1 MEKQVETVLR
11 GARFKKMITSQLS
24 GIIEKYGL
32 KRVELEIL
40 YFLSGCGENKTS
52 KDISLNLNMNK
63 GHISQAVES
72 LCRQGYLTAAQD
84 KDDRRYVHYTI
95 TDKAKAISEDIARAW
110 EEMIRK
116 IFEGISEEEFKVF
129 RKVAEKIE
137 ANMDHILNE

>member
-40 YFLSGCGENKTS
+40 YFLSGCGENNTS

-72 LCRQGYLTAAQD
+72 LCRQGYLTATQD

-95 TDKAKAISEDIARAW
+95 TDKAKAISEDIARA
-110 EEMIRK
+110 
-116 IFEGISEEEFKVF
+116 
-129 RKVAEKIE
+129 
-137 ANMDHILNE
+137 